1 MKTLAVS
8 NIAWSYRNRL
18 DAYAILHEHGF
29 GGLEIAPGLLFAE
42 EANPFTPSAAG
53 VSARLAEL
61 DRAGL
66 RLVSMQSLLFG
77 VDGAE
82 VFGPPAA
89 VERLNDGLTQAILL
103 AGRLGIPNLV
113 FGSPRQRIVPP
124 GVGLDDQIERMRAV
138 LRPLGDLAAANGTV
152 LAMEPNPAEYGT
164 NFMTDFPSTLDMV
177 QAVAHPAVT
186 LNFDLGALHM
196 TGALDKIDA
205 YVAASAPHLSHVH
218 LSAPFLGPA
227 PASVE
232 EAASVL
238 ESLAGIGYAGAVSI
252 EMKAV
257 ADDELGA
264 VATAVARLHGAAAA
278 RGAAG

>member
-1 MKTLAVS
+1 MTTLAVS
-8 NIAWSYRNRL
+8 NIAWSYGNRL
-18 DAYAILHEHGF
+18 DAYAILRDHGF

-42 EANPFTPSAAG
+42 EATPFTPSSAG

-61 DRAGL
+61 EKAGL

-77 VDGAE
+77 VEGAE

-89 VERLNDGLTQAILL
+89 VERLKHGLTQAILL

-113 FGSPRQRIVPP
+113 FGSPRQRVVPP
-124 GVGLDDQIERMRAV
+124 DFDVAEQIERMRAV
-138 LRPLGDLAAANGTV
+138 FRPLGDLAAANGTV
-152 LAMEPNPAEYGT
+152 LAMEPNPAEYGA
-164 NFMTDFPSTLDMV
+164 NFMTNFPDTLEV
-177 QAVAHPAVT
+177 VKAIAHPAIT

-196 TGALDKIDA
+196 TNALDKIDA
-205 YVAASAPHLSHVH
+205 YIAASAPHLSHVH

-232 EAASVL
+232 EAAGVL
-238 ESLAGIGYAGAVSI
+238 QSLAGIGYSGAVSI

-257 ADDELGA
+257 VDDELGA
-264 VATAVARLHGAAAA
+264 VATAAARLCSALPAHGAAE
-278 RGAAG
+278 

>member
-1 MKTLAVS
+1 MTTFAVS

-18 DAYAILHEHGF
+18 EAYAILKDHGF

-42 EANPFTPSAAG
+42 EAIPIAPSTTG
-53 VSARLAEL
+53 VSERLSEL
-61 DRAGL
+61 ERAGL

-77 VDGAE
+77 VEGAE

-89 VERLNDGLTQAILL
+89 VEKLQVGLTRAIVL
-103 AGRLGIPNLV
+103 AGRIGIPNLV

-124 GVGLDDQIERMRAV
+124 DMSPADVLERVCAV
-138 LRPLGDLAAANGTV
+138 FLPLGDLAAANGTV

-164 NFMTDFPSTLDMV
+164 NFMTSFPEALEVVKAID
-177 QAVAHPAVT
+177 HPAIT

-196 TGALDKIDA
+196 TGAFGEAGA
-205 YVAASAPHLSHVH
+205 YMAAAAPYLSHVH
-218 LSAPFLGPA
+218 LSEPFLGPA

-238 ESLAGIGYAGAVSI
+238 KSLSGIGYAHAVSI
-252 EMKAV
+252 EMKA
-257 ADDELGA
+257 AATDELGA
-264 VATAVARLHGAAAA
+264 VAAAAGRLLMA
-278 RGAAG
+278 VEADGAAG